1 MFAFFD
7 LEAINP
13 ERHIDRFYAINIDQ
27 TLFEE
32 YFMTINHGRNRL
44 KGQTKSYYFQNKN
57 DLADKLAHILKRR
70 FSAKGRLGV
79 NYELIFSKWDSS
91 FKDAILPSL
100 LENKIL
106 PDYKNPKECN
116 YNNQHNPSPNEQKK
130 T

>member
-13 ERHIDRFYAINIDQ
+13 ERNIDRFYSISIDT

-32 YFMTINHGRNRL
+32 YFITINHGRNRV
-44 KGQTKSYYFQNKN
+44 KGRTKFYYFQNN
-57 DLADKLAHILKRR
+57 SDLTDKLIHVLKRR
-70 FSAKGRLGV
+70 FSAKSRLGV
-79 NYELIFSKWDSS
+79 NYELIFSKWDYS

-100 LENKIL
+100 LEKKVL
-106 PDYKNPKECN
+106 PDYKNHKDCN
-116 YNNQHNPSPNEQKK
+116 YNNHHDPSPNEQKK